1 MFSTSADAR
10 RALCFLNLD
19 NKTHNCYLSFI
30 YMCDILLRPLNHTY
44 LDGAEN
50 TQCGQLQT
58 HFSLRALHPSERHGH
73 QILHKYPG
81 AKHMWMRSSHN
92 ALHEAHHVFIQHAL
106 HVPRIAPRR
115 KIKNHVFNL
124 MVFWPHW
131 PPN

>member
-1 MFSTSADAR
+1 MFPELKQHAIHR
-10 RALCFLNLD
+10 
-19 NKTHNCYLSFI
+19 
-30 YMCDILLRPLNHTY
+30 ILYVQHIAATLEAY

-81 AKHMWMRSSHN
+81 AKHMWMCSNHN